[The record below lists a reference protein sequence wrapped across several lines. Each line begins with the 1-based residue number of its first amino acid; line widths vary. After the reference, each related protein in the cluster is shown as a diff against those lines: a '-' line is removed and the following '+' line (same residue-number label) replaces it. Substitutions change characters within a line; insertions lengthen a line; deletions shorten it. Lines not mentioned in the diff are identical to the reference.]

1 MSRRTEAVRSGRR
14 CSPRSFHG
22 WLSHYLHLDS
32 GEACRIHRRNERLA
46 ARRWPPSRTGAP
58 AAADF
63 HIWQSL
69 TCGRLHAGLAHVSF
83 NMFGLCMFGPDVER
97 VLGHARRLCRGRH
110 VTGT

>member
-1 MSRRTEAVRSGRR
+1 M
-14 CSPRSFHG
+14 
-22 WLSHYLHLDS
+22 
-32 GEACRIHRRNERLA
+32 
-46 ARRWPPSRTGAP
+46 
-58 AAADF
+58 
-63 HIWQSL
+63 L